1 MNKNMNR
8 MNLKPKVDG
17 SRFQLLGQSAAR
29 VKKRS
34 RPLMRKWPTVLRRS
48 QRHDS
53 MLVLNMAMFNF
64 SDGWNRMFNP
74 MKVHQNGIP

>member
-1 MNKNMNR
+1 MNR
-8 MNLKPKVDG
+8 MNSKPKVDG
-17 SRFQLLGQSAAR
+17 TRFQLLGQSTLR

-34 RPLMRKWPTVLRRS
+34 TPSIQKWAKVLRPS
-48 QRHDS
+48 QRHDP
-53 MLVLNMAMFNF
+53 MLVLNMASFNF